1 MDAARVRQSREPS
14 VRTVCVLYG
23 CQCRAC
29 CERVERAVR
38 RVAGV
43 RNAEA
48 NLYKA
53 TLTVEHDDTCT
64 CRDIVA
70 AVERI
75 GYLAEIAPGGGSAAA
90 PDGNDPPGMPR
101 GPLPPRIVR
110 PPPPPAPPP
119 LPGNGNGGTIN
130 G

>member
-1 MDAARVRQSREPS
+1 M
-14 VRTVCVLYG
+14 RTLCVLYG

-38 RVAGV
+38 RVPGV

-48 NLYKA
+48 NLYRA
-53 TLTVEHDDTCT
+53 TLTVEHDDFCT
-64 CRDIVA
+64 CRDIIA

-75 GYLAEIAPGGGSAAA
+75 GYLAEFAPGSTSVAA
-90 PDGNDPPGMPR
+90 PDGNAPPGTPR
-101 GPLPPRIVR
+101 GPLSPRIVR
-110 PPPPPAPPP
+110 PPPPPAPPG
-119 LPGNGNGGTIN
+119 GNGGAGGTIN